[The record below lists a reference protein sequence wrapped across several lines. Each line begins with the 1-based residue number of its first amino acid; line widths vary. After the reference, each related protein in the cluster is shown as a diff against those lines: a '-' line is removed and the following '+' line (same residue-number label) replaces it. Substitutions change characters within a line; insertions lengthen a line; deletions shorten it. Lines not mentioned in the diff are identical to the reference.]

1 MGANPL
7 QNLENLRFQYMK
19 TINHNCRIKG
29 LIVFAALFV
38 VISFSAAQDAI
49 AQPFALDEKIKP
61 TELKL
66 TEYTSKDPR
75 MKGKV
80 AVAEVTQKNDSLYFF
95 VKGISIFSP
104 VIILVES
111 MDKTEKLNVS
121 LHKNTWNAVEVSGE
135 TGSDGTWSKTF
146 TTAGDVGIKI
156 GTKKFPTKYQVVV
169 WVGDEVD
176 VQMPSP
182 FKPNGGK

>member
-1 MGANPL
+1 MRNFRTTGYRCVGLSVSMIFVIGILCLGTSVAN
-7 QNLENLRFQYMK
+7 
-19 TINHNCRIKG
+19 
-29 LIVFAALFV
+29 
-38 VISFSAAQDAI
+38 

-61 TELKL
+61 SELKL
-66 TEYTSKDPR
+66 TDYTSKDAR

-104 VIILVES
+104 VIVLVES

-121 LHKNTWNAVEVSGE
+121 LHKNTWNAVEASGE
-135 TGSDGTWSKTF
+135 TGADGIWSKTF
-146 TTAGDVGIKI
+146 TTGGDVGIKV
-156 GTKKFPTKYQVVV
+156 GTKKFPAKYQVVV

-176 VQMPSP
+176 LAMPNM
-182 FKPNGGK
+182 FKSAPKGN

>member
-1 MGANPL
+1 MLCFGAML
-7 QNLENLRFQYMK
+7 
-19 TINHNCRIKG
+19 T
-29 LIVFAALFV
+29 VAFV
-38 VISFSAAQDAI
+38 CSGVTAVQ

-61 TELKL
+61 SELKL
-66 TEYTSKDPR
+66 TDYTSKDPR

-104 VIILVES
+104 VIVLVES

-121 LHKNTWNAVEVSGE
+121 LHKNTWNVVERMGE
-135 TGSDGTWSKTF
+135 TDSNGIWSDRFNTG
-146 TTAGDVGIKI
+146 GDVGVKVVAR
-156 GTKKFPTKYQVVV
+156 KFPVRYQIVL

-176 VQMPSP
+176 MAMPSP
-182 FKPNGGK
+182 FKKETGTEGKP

>member
-1 MGANPL
+1 MKNYFSMQLRHKCAILCYGAIL
-7 QNLENLRFQYMK
+7 TVAFICSGVTAVQ
-19 TINHNCRIKG
+19 
-29 LIVFAALFV
+29 
-38 VISFSAAQDAI
+38 

-61 TELKL
+61 SELKL
-66 TEYTSKDPR
+66 TDYTSKDAR

-104 VIILVES
+104 VIVLVES

-121 LHKNTWNAVEVSGE
+121 LHKNTWNAVEASGE
-135 TGSDGTWSKTF
+135 TGADGIWSKTF
-146 TTAGDVGIKI
+146 TTGGDVGIKV
-156 GTKKFPTKYQVVV
+156 GAKKFPTKYQVVV

-176 VQMPSP
+176 LPMPTP
-182 FKPNGGK
+182 FKPSGAK